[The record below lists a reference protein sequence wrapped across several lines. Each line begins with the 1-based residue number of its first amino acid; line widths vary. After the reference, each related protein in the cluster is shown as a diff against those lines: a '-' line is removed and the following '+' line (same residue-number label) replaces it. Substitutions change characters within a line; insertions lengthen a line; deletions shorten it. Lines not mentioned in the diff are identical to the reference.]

1 MSIDKFEKQRF
12 QDAIDAG
19 NSFEKLIRKLQ
30 QVFYSALSDFIVG
43 FDTENGNLKAKA
55 KNIMQ
60 K

>member
-43 FDTENGNLKAKA
+43 LIRKTET
-55 KNIMQ
+55 
-60 K
+60 